1 MANRSAAGCA
11 CRVDLQP
18 IELIDELAGALADRS
33 DTRAGTQ
40 VIVVDDVPA
49 AAGFETFGAWRDELW
64 QVDALWLVTTSTA
77 QVSGLVRAPA
87 DVFFET
93 KLELAGLSADGSR
106 RVAPPPRRRSRRRRN
121 RRS

>member
-1 MANRSAAGCA
+1 MA
-11 CRVDLQP
+11 V
-18 IELIDELAGALADRS
+18 ALADRS
-33 DTRAGTQ
+33 QLEPGTR

-64 QVDALWLVTTSTA
+64 QQLDALWLVTTSTA

-93 KLELAGLSADGSR
+93 KLQLGGALGQTKPPSCSA
-106 RVAPPPRRRSRRRRN
+106 AAATI
-121 RRS
+121 